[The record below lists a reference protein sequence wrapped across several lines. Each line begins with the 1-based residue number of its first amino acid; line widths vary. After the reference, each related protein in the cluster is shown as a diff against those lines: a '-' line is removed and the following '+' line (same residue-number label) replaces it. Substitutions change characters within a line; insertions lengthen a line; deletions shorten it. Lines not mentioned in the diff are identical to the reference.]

1 MLTDE
6 TVNCY
11 GFRVLTGGISR
22 ERFLKNPVML
32 YSHDSMVLPIG
43 RWENL
48 REEEGRLL
56 ADAVFDGEDPFAREI
71 ERKVDEGLIRC
82 CSIGFEILVYDE
94 SDGLKV
100 PGQTLGTVTESELLE
115 CSICAIGANRN
126 AMRLSAP
133 EAAPMAK
140 GVRLSLTPVQ
150 SDIVNHK
157 IDETM
162 TEQEKQEM
170 DQLRTQLQ
178 ESKSEIQTLTTERDS
193 LRETVRA
200 AREAEIDGLLSAAVY
215 CGRITENERAD
226 WRELMLADTAHAKAA
241 LAKLNPRTSLAQMV
255 GKGGK
260 GEFDGKTWD
269 ELDKSGR
276 LSAYKAQ
283 DPEGFRELYK
293 RTFGVDY
300 AE

>member
-11 GFRVLTGGISR
+11 GFRVLTGGIRR

-56 ADAVFDGEDPFAREI
+56 ADAVFDRDDPFAREI
-71 ERKVDEGLIRC
+71 ERKVDEGIIRC

-94 SDGLKV
+94 SDGLKL

-115 CSICAIGANRN
+115 CSVCAIGANRN

-140 GVRLSLTPVQ
+140 GVRLNLTHEH
-150 SDIVNHK
+150 IINHK
-157 IDETM
+157 IKETM
-162 TEQEKQEM
+162 TEQERQEM

-178 ESKSEIQTLTTERDS
+178 ESQSENQALTTERDN

-200 AREAEIDGLLSAAVY
+200 AREAEIDRLLSAAVND
-215 CGRITENERAD
+215 GRITENERAD
-226 WRELMLADTAHAKAA
+226 WRELMLADTEHAKAA

-260 GEFDGKTWD
+260 GKGEFDGKTWD
-269 ELDKSGR
+269 ELDKGGR